1 MGEKEQCW
9 GRRERRER
17 EEKGAQG
24 EKGKREKRG
33 REGAGEAQGELTRK
47 EKEGG
52 REKQRRVRGRWKGR
66 GPFLHSCGREKQPPE
81 FLF

>member
-1 MGEKEQCW
+1 MLGEEREE
-9 GRRERRER
+9 GERREGDPGGEGKER
-17 EEKGAQG
+17 EA
-24 EKGKREKRG
+24 G

-52 REKQRRVRGRWKGR
+52 REKQSRVRGRWRGR
-66 GPFLHSCGREKQPPE
+66 GPFLHSCGRKKQPPE